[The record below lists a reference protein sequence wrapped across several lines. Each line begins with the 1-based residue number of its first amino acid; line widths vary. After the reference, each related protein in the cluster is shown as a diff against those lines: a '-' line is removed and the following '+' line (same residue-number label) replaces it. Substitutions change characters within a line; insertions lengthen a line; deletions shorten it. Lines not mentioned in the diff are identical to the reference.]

1 MKKITFIGLG
11 VMGFPMAGHLSKEGF
26 KVSVYNRS
34 EEKSKLWIKNY
45 VGTVSTSIKEAVSD
59 SDIVF
64 SCVGNDTDLR
74 EITLGRDKAF
84 SSMKPGSVF
93 IDHTTT
99 SSDIAVELS
108 KKAKKL
114 NIDFLDAPVSGGEAG
129 AIKGELTVMIGGE
142 HSIFE
147 KIKSIIAAYAKN
159 ITLIGGPGKGQI
171 AKMVNQICI
180 AGLVQ
185 ALSEA
190 ISFSEKSGLDTKKVL
205 DAISQGAAGSWQLSN
220 RGETMVDR
228 KFDFGFAVKLMR
240 KDLGICLDHA
250 GKNNISL
257 PITSIVNQ
265 FYAEVER
272 NGGSKFDTSSLL
284 TRFDCK
290 DST

>member
-11 VMGFPMAGHLSKEGF
+11 VMGFPMAGHLSKEGYN
-26 KVSVYNRS
+26 VTVYNRS
-34 EEKSKLWIKNY
+34 EEKSKLWVKNNI
-45 VGTVSTSIKEAVSD
+45 GTYSTSIKEAVSE

-74 EITLGRDKAF
+74 EITLGTDKAF
-84 SSMKPGSVF
+84 SSMKPDSVF

-108 KKAKKL
+108 KKAKEL
-114 NIDFLDAPVSGGEAG
+114 NIHFLDAPVSGGEVG
-129 AIKGELTVMIGGE
+129 AVKGELTVMIGGE
-142 HSIFE
+142 NSIFE

-180 AGLVQ
+180 AGLIQ

-250 GKNNISL
+250 GNNNISL

-265 FYAEVER
+265 FYAEIQR

-284 TRFDCK
+284 TRLDN
-290 DST
+290 

>member
-11 VMGFPMAGHLSKEGF
+11 VMGFPMAGHLSNKGY
-26 KVSVYNRS
+26 KVTVYNRS
-34 EEKSKLWIKNY
+34 EEKSKLWIKKYAGNY
-45 VGTVSTSIKEAVSD
+45 ATSINEAVAD

-64 SCVGNDTDLR
+64 SCVGNDRDLR
-74 EITLGRDKAF
+74 DITLGHGKAF
-84 SSMKPGSVF
+84 SGMKADSVF
-93 IDHTTT
+93 VDHTTT
-99 SSDIAVELS
+99 SSDIAIELS
-108 KKAKKL
+108 EIAKEY
-114 NIDFLDAPVSGGEAG
+114 NIHFLDAPVSGGEVG
-129 AIKGELTVMIGGE
+129 ALKGELTVMIGGANL
-142 HSIFE
+142 IFDR
-147 KIKSIIAAYAKN
+147 INPMIRAYAKN
-159 ITLIGGPGKGQI
+159 ITLIGGPGKGQV

-180 AGLVQ
+180 AGLIQ

-205 DAISQGAAGSWQLSN
+205 GAISQGAAGSWQLTN

-250 GKNNISL
+250 SNNDISL

-265 FYAEVER
+265 FYSEVQR

-284 TRFDCK
+284 TRFD
-290 DST
+290 S

>member
-11 VMGFPMAGHLSKEGF
+11 VMGFPMAGHLSNKGY
-26 KVSVYNRS
+26 KVTVYNRS
-34 EEKSKLWIKNY
+34 EEKSKLWIKKYDGNY
-45 VGTVSTSIKEAVSD
+45 ATSINEAVAD

-74 EITLGRDKAF
+74 DITLGRDKAF
-84 SSMKPGSVF
+84 SGMKADSVF
-93 IDHTTT
+93 VDHTTT
-99 SSDIAVELS
+99 SSDIAIELS
-108 KKAKKL
+108 EIAKEY
-114 NIDFLDAPVSGGEAG
+114 NIHFLDAPVSGGEVG
-129 AIKGELTVMIGGE
+129 ALKGELTVMIGGE
-142 HSIFE
+142 NLIFDR
-147 KIKSIIAAYAKN
+147 INPMIRAYAKN
-159 ITLIGGPGKGQI
+159 ITLIGGPGKGQV

-180 AGLVQ
+180 AGLIQ

-205 DAISQGAAGSWQLSN
+205 GAISQGAAGSWQLTN

-250 GKNNISL
+250 SNNDISL

-265 FYAEVER
+265 FYSEVQR

-284 TRFDCK
+284 TRFD
-290 DST
+290 S

>member
-11 VMGFPMAGHLSKEGF
+11 VMGFPMAGHLAKEGYN
-26 KVSVYNRS
+26 VTVYNRS
-34 EEKSKLWIKNY
+34 EEKSKLWIKNHI
-45 VGTVSTSIKEAVSD
+45 GTYSTSIKEAVSD

-64 SCVGNDTDLR
+64 SCVGNDMDLR
-74 EITLGRDKAF
+74 EITLGTDKAF

-108 KKAKKL
+108 KKAKEL
-114 NIDFLDAPVSGGEAG
+114 NIHFLDAPVSGGEVG
-129 AIKGELTVMIGGE
+129 AVKGELTVMIGGE
-142 HSIFE
+142 NSIFE
-147 KIKSIIAAYAKN
+147 KTKSIIAAYAKN

-180 AGLVQ
+180 AGLIQ

-205 DAISQGAAGSWQLSN
+205 DAISQGAAGSWQLTN

-250 GKNNISL
+250 GNNNISL

-265 FYAEVER
+265 FYAEIQR
-272 NGGSKFDTSSLL
+272 SGGSKFDTSSLL
-284 TRFDCK
+284 TRFDN
-290 DST
+290 

>member
-11 VMGFPMAGHLSKEGF
+11 VMGFPMAGHLSKEGY
-26 KVSVYNRS
+26 KVIVYNRS
-34 EEKSKLWIKNY
+34 EEKSKLWIKQHI
-45 VGTVSTSIKEAVSD
+45 GTYSTSIKEAVSE
-59 SDIVF
+59 SDVVF

-74 EITLGRDKAF
+74 EITLGADKAF

-108 KKAKKL
+108 KKAKEL
-114 NIDFLDAPVSGGEAG
+114 NIHFLDAPVSGGEVG
-129 AIKGELTVMIGGE
+129 AVKGELTVMIGGE
-142 HSIFE
+142 NSIFE
-147 KIKSIIAAYAKN
+147 KIKSIVAAYAKN

-205 DAISQGAAGSWQLSN
+205 DAISKGAAGSWQLSN

-250 GKNNISL
+250 GNNNISL

-265 FYAEVER
+265 FYAEIQR

-284 TRFDCK
+284 TRFDN
-290 DST
+290 

>member
-11 VMGFPMAGHLSKEGF
+11 VMGFPMAGHLSKEGYN
-26 KVSVYNRS
+26 VTVYNRS
-34 EEKSKLWIKNY
+34 EEKSKLWIKNH
-45 VGTVSTSIKEAVSD
+45 VGSYSTSIKEAVSD
-59 SDIVF
+59 SDFVF

-74 EITLGRDKAF
+74 EITLGTNKAF

-108 KKAKKL
+108 EKAKEL
-114 NIDFLDAPVSGGEAG
+114 NINFLDAPVSGGEVG
-129 AIKGELTVMIGGE
+129 AVKGELTVMIGGE
-142 HSIFE
+142 NSIFE

-180 AGLVQ
+180 AGLIQ

-250 GKNNISL
+250 GNNNISL

-265 FYAEVER
+265 FYAEIQR
-272 NGGSKFDTSSLL
+272 SGGSKFDTSSLL
-284 TRFDCK
+284 TRFDN
-290 DST
+290 

>member
-11 VMGFPMAGHLSKEGF
+11 VMGFPMAGHLSNQGY
-26 KVSVYNRS
+26 KVTVYNRS
-34 EEKSKLWIKNY
+34 EEKSKLWIKKYAGNY
-45 VGTVSTSIKEAVSD
+45 STSIKEAVSE

-74 EITLGRDKAF
+74 EITLGTDKAF
-84 SSMKPGSVF
+84 SSMKPDSVF

-108 KKAKKL
+108 KKAKEL
-114 NIDFLDAPVSGGEAG
+114 NIHFLDAPVSGGEVG
-129 AIKGELTVMIGGE
+129 AVKGELTVMIGGE
-142 HSIFE
+142 NSIFE

-180 AGLVQ
+180 AGLIQ

-220 RGETMVDR
+220 RGQTMVDR

-250 GKNNISL
+250 GSNNISL
-257 PITSIVNQ
+257 PVTSIVNQ
-265 FYAEVER
+265 FYAEIQR

-284 TRFDCK
+284 TRFDN
-290 DST
+290 

>member
-11 VMGFPMAGHLSKEGF
+11 VMGFPMAGHLSKKGY
-26 KVSVYNRS
+26 KVTVYNRS
-34 EEKSKLWIKNY
+34 EEKSKMWIENHI
-45 VGTVSTSIKEAVSD
+45 GTYSTSIKEAVLD

-74 EITLGRDKAF
+74 DITLGTDNAF
-84 SSMKPGSVF
+84 SSMKTGSVF

-99 SSDIAVELS
+99 SSDIAIELS
-108 KKAKKL
+108 EKAKKL
-114 NIDFLDAPVSGGEAG
+114 NIHFLDAPVSGGEVG

-142 HSIFE
+142 NSIFE
-147 KIKSIIAAYAKN
+147 KIKPIIAAYAKN

-180 AGLVQ
+180 AGLIQ

-220 RGETMVDR
+220 RGMTMVDR

-250 GKNNISL
+250 GNNNISL

-265 FYAEVER
+265 FYAEIQR

-284 TRFDCK
+284 TRFDN
-290 DST
+290 

>member
-265 FYAEVER
+265 FYAEVQR

-284 TRFDCK
+284 TRFDN
-290 DST
+290 

>member
-11 VMGFPMAGHLSKEGF
+11 VMGFPMAGHLSKEGYN
-26 KVSVYNRS
+26 VIVYNRS
-34 EEKSKLWIKNY
+34 EEKSKLWIKSHIGAY
-45 VGTVSTSIKEAVSD
+45 STSIKEAVSE

-74 EITLGRDKAF
+74 EITLGTDKAF
-84 SSMKPGSVF
+84 SSMKPDSVF

-108 KKAKKL
+108 KKAKEL
-114 NIDFLDAPVSGGEAG
+114 NIHFLDAPVSGGEVG
-129 AIKGELTVMIGGE
+129 AVKGELTVMIGGE
-142 HSIFE
+142 NSIFE

-180 AGLVQ
+180 AGLIQ

-205 DAISQGAAGSWQLSN
+205 DAISHGAAGSWQLSN

-250 GKNNISL
+250 GNNNISL

-265 FYAEVER
+265 FYAEIQR

-284 TRFDCK
+284 TRFDN
-290 DST
+290 

>member
-11 VMGFPMAGHLSKEGF
+11 VMGFPMAGHLSKEGY
-26 KVSVYNRS
+26 KVTVYNRS
-34 EEKSKLWIKNY
+34 EEKSKLWIKNNI
-45 VGTVSTSIKEAVSD
+45 GTYSTSIQEAVLD

-74 EITLGRDKAF
+74 EITLGTDKAF

-99 SSDIAVELS
+99 SSDIAVELA
-108 KKAKKL
+108 KKAKDL
-114 NIDFLDAPVSGGEAG
+114 NIDFLDAPVSGGEVG
-129 AIKGELTVMIGGE
+129 AVKGELTVMIGGE
-142 HSIFE
+142 NSIFE
-147 KIKSIIAAYAKN
+147 KIKPIIEAYAKN

-180 AGLVQ
+180 AGLIQ

-205 DAISQGAAGSWQLSN
+205 SAISQGAAGSWQLSN

-250 GKNNISL
+250 SKNNISL

-265 FYAEVER
+265 FYAEIQR
-272 NGGSKFDTSSLL
+272 SGGSKFDTSSLL
-284 TRFDCK
+284 TRFDN
-290 DST
+290 

>member
-11 VMGFPMAGHLSKEGF
+11 VMGFPMAGHLSKEGYN
-26 KVSVYNRS
+26 VTVYNRS
-34 EEKSKLWIKNY
+34 EEKSKLWIKNHI
-45 VGTVSTSIKEAVSD
+45 GTYSTSIKEAVSD

-74 EITLGRDKAF
+74 EITLGTDKAF

-108 KKAKKL
+108 KKAKEL
-114 NIDFLDAPVSGGEAG
+114 NIHFLDAPVSGGEVG
-129 AIKGELTVMIGGE
+129 AVKGELTVMIGGE
-142 HSIFE
+142 NSIFE

-180 AGLVQ
+180 AGLIQ

-250 GKNNISL
+250 GNNNISL

-265 FYAEVER
+265 FYAEIQR

-284 TRFDCK
+284 TRFDN
-290 DST
+290 

>member
-11 VMGFPMAGHLSKEGF
+11 VMGFPMAGHLSKEGYN
-26 KVSVYNRS
+26 VTVYNRS
-34 EEKSKLWIKNY
+34 EEKSKLWVKNNI
-45 VGTVSTSIKEAVSD
+45 GTYSTSIKEAVSE

-74 EITLGRDKAF
+74 EITLGTDKAF
-84 SSMKPGSVF
+84 SSMKPDSVF

-108 KKAKKL
+108 KKAKEL
-114 NIDFLDAPVSGGEAG
+114 NIHFLDAPVSGGEVG

-142 HSIFE
+142 NSIFE
-147 KIKSIIAAYAKN
+147 RIKSIIAAYAKN

-180 AGLVQ
+180 AGLIQ

-250 GKNNISL
+250 GNNNISL

-265 FYAEVER
+265 FYAEIQR

-284 TRFDCK
+284 TRFDN
-290 DST
+290 

>member
-11 VMGFPMAGHLSKEGF
+11 VMGFPMAGHLSKEGY
-26 KVSVYNRS
+26 KVTVYNRS
-34 EEKSKLWIKNY
+34 EEKSKLWIKNNI
-45 VGTVSTSIKEAVSD
+45 GTYSTSIKEAVLD

-74 EITLGRDKAF
+74 EITLGTDKAF

-108 KKAKKL
+108 KKAQEL
-114 NIDFLDAPVSGGEAG
+114 NIHFLDAPVSGGEVG
-129 AIKGELTVMIGGE
+129 AVKGELTVMIGGE
-142 HSIFE
+142 NSIFE

-180 AGLVQ
+180 AGLIQ

-205 DAISQGAAGSWQLSN
+205 SAISQGAAGSWQLSN

-228 KFDFGFAVKLMR
+228 KFDFGFAVELMR

-250 GKNNISL
+250 GNNNISL

-265 FYAEVER
+265 FYADIQR
-272 NGGSKFDTSSLL
+272 NGGSKFDTSCLL
-284 TRFDCK
+284 TRFD
-290 DST
+290 D

>member
-11 VMGFPMAGHLSKEGF
+11 VMGFPMAGHLSKEGYN
-26 KVSVYNRS
+26 VTVYNRS
-34 EEKSKLWIKNY
+34 EEKSKLWIKNNI
-45 VGTVSTSIKEAVSD
+45 GTYSTSIKEAVSE

-74 EITLGRDKAF
+74 EITLGTDKAF
-84 SSMKPGSVF
+84 SSMKPDSVF

-108 KKAKKL
+108 KKAKEF
-114 NIDFLDAPVSGGEAG
+114 NIHFLDAPVSGGEVG
-129 AIKGELTVMIGGE
+129 AVKGELTVMIGGE
-142 HSIFE
+142 SSIFE

-180 AGLVQ
+180 AGLIQ

-250 GKNNISL
+250 GNNNISL

-265 FYAEVER
+265 FYAEIQR

-284 TRFDCK
+284 TRFDN
-290 DST
+290 